1 MSEAPST
8 APVCYRHPGRE
19 TYIRCTRCDRPIC
32 PDCMNE
38 ASVGHQCPECVTQG
52 KRTQRPART
61 AFGGSGVGRAGYA
74 TRALIGLNVFVMLAS
89 AAVGGGG
96 ALFGSGGLGGLLGSD
111 TSVTRWGAVLGYAA
125 YGPHGPMHGI
135 AAGEWW
141 RLLTAMFLHYGLLHI
156 LTNMWAL
163 WQLGRYLEAALG
175 PVRFIALYLIAGVGG
190 NVAAYLFTAPNQE
203 TAGAS
208 TAIFGLF
215 LAAIVINR
223 RLGLQI
229 AQLVPL
235 LVVNLVITFSI
246 PNISIAGHLGGL
258 VTGGIVS
265 AVLAYAPANRRTM
278 VQAIGCGVVVAAM
291 IVATVLRT
299 MSILNG

>member
-1 MSEAPST
+1 
-8 APVCYRHPGRE
+8 
-19 TYIRCTRCDRPIC
+19 
-32 PDCMNE
+32 MNE
-38 ASVGHQCPECVTQG
+38 AAVGHQCPECVAQG
-52 KRTQRPART
+52 RRTQRPART
-61 AFGGSGVGRAGYA
+61 AFGGSGIGRAGYA
-74 TRALIGLNVFVMLAS
+74 TRVLVGINVLVMIAS

-96 ALFGSGGLGGLLGSD
+96 ALFGAGGLGGLIGSS
-111 TSVTRWGAVLGYAA
+111 TSVTRAGAVLGYAS
-125 YGPHGPMHGI
+125 YTLTGPVHGI

-141 RLLTAMFLHYGLLHI
+141 RLITAMFLHYGLLHI

-175 PVRFIALYLIAGVGG
+175 PIRFIALYLIAGVGG
-190 NVAAYLFTAPNQE
+190 NVAAYLFTAPNQQ

-215 LAAIVINR
+215 LAAIVVNR

-246 PNISIAGHLGGL
+246 PNLSVAGHLGGL
-258 VTGGIVS
+258 ATGGVVA
-265 AVLAYAPANRRTM
+265 AVLAYAPANRRTI
-278 VQAIGCGVVVAAM
+278 VQAVGCGLVVVVLL
-291 IVATVLRT
+291 VATVLRT
-299 MSILNG
+299 MSILHG